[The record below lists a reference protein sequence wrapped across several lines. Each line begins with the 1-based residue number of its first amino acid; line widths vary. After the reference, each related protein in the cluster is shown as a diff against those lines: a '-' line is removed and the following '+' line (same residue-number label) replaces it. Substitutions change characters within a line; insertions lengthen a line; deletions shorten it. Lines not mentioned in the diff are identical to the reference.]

1 MISSPVLTKIVTNT
15 PFPNEVRAFLN
26 LIISTKSPSKYK
38 PMGLYS
44 DNALCMPQL
53 LSDESFILLEDDESD
68 SYKDQENS
76 FVERDKD

>member
-1 MISSPVLTKIVTNT
+1 
-15 PFPNEVRAFLN
+15 
-26 LIISTKSPSKYK
+26 
-38 PMGLYS
+38 MGLYS

-76 FVERDKD
+76 FVESDKD